1 MLLRCLILGMILIAP
16 ARAMRAQT
24 AEFSQPEMLFKSEHW
39 EVVNPKWAPDGEHIA
54 FSTPQYRGLYVLSRA
69 TGFQKMRRLTDE
81 AAAGYAYRWS
91 PDGRY
96 IVARIARF
104 DQAHRLDALHWFGVK
119 DNKSKDLTGFVKD
132 APGLPQWM
140 RGVDTIGYFKAER
153 IHRLSTLINDT
164 TESIQGASRKVFIA
178 DHMLIITDAGGAILH
193 QINPVPGNRY
203 HKAVLSPNDEKIA
216 FQAAGKIY
224 LTSSDGTGL
233 QEIGRGN
240 SPVWSSDGTYLAY
253 ELSKDDGHQYIAS
266 DIYAYNLQNNKS
278 INLTSGFGQLAV
290 QPDWAPDGSSL
301 IFTTLDEGAIYSID
315 IEY

>member
-16 ARAMRAQT
+16 ARVLKAQT
-24 AEFSQPEMLFKSEHW
+24 PEFGQPEVLFKSEHW

-54 FSTPQYRGLYVLSRA
+54 FSTPQYRGLYLLSRA
-69 TGFQKMRRLTDE
+69 SGFQKMRRLTEE

-104 DQAHRLDALHWFGVK
+104 DQAHRLDALHWFGIK
-119 DNKSKDLTGFVKD
+119 DNKDKDLTGFVKD

-140 RGVDTIGYFKAER
+140 GGVGTVAYYKGDR
-153 IHRLSTLINDT
+153 IHRLSSGINDT
-164 TESIQGASRKVFIA
+164 TESIQGASRNVFIA
-178 DHMLIITDAGGAILH
+178 DHKLIITNAGGAILH
-193 QINPVPGNRY
+193 QLNPVPGTRY
-203 HKAVLSPNDEKIA
+203 HRAVLSPNDEKIA
-216 FQAAGKIY
+216 FQASGNIY
-224 LTSSDGTGL
+224 LMNSNGTGL

-240 SPVWSSDGTYLAY
+240 SPVWSPGGTCLAY
-253 ELSKDDGHQYIAS
+253 EVGIDDGHQYIAS
-266 DIYAYNLQNNKS
+266 DIHAYNLQKNEA

-301 IFTTLDEGAIYSID
+301 IFTTLDEGTIYTID
-315 IEY
+315 IQY